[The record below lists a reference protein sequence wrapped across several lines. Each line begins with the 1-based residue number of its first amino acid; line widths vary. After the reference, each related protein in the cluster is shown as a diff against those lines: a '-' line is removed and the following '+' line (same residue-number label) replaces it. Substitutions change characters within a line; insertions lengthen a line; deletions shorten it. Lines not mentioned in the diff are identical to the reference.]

1 MASTKVPAKEDFD
14 WLLCQMTGFMRTQIL
29 AVAASLR
36 LAEHLQEGGRAAE
49 DFATVSGIERSMA
62 FRFLRACTKMGLT
75 ACDDGRTFTST
86 SRLQAL
92 HGETPGSMRNKAMVL
107 GTRGQY
113 LIWSEFLTA
122 VRTNKAQAARAL
134 GAPIFDYYAD
144 HPEEAAIFRATMQSV
159 SEGVAS
165 EIAGML
171 DTSGYSVAVDVGGAD
186 GALVHSLMQHN
197 PRLRG
202 IVLDRPEVA
211 VAAAAAAEA
220 RGLAERTEV
229 IGGDF
234 FKSVP
239 EGDLY
244 LLRFILHDWDDAD
257 AIRILESCRRAMKP
271 DARLVVI
278 EAFFAESGEQIPANM
293 IDTQVPLFDLHL
305 MLAVN
310 GKERSVAE
318 YSVLFDK
325 VGLRTIKTTPLDNG
339 YVVIETAAA

>member
-1 MASTKVPAKEDFD
+1 MASTKVPTKEDFD
-14 WLLCQMTGFMRTQIL
+14 WLLCEMTGFMRTQIL

-36 LAEHLQEGGRAAE
+36 LAEHLQEGGRTAE
-49 DFATVSGIERSMA
+49 DFAAASGIEASMA
-62 FRFLRACTKMGLT
+62 FRFLLACTKMGLT
-75 ACDDGRTFTST
+75 ACDDGRTFKST

-92 HGETPGSMRNKAMVL
+92 HAETPGSLRNKAMVL
-107 GTRGQY
+107 GTRAQY
-113 LIWSEFLTA
+113 LIWSEFLAA
-122 VRTNKAQAARAL
+122 VRTNQAQATRAL
-134 GAPIFDYYAD
+134 GAPIFDYYAA
-144 HPEEAAIFRATMQSV
+144 HPDEAAIFRATMQDV
-159 SEGVAS
+159 SEGV
-165 EIAGML
+165 ENELAGIL
-171 DTSGYSVAVDVGGAD
+171 DTSTCSVAVDVGGAD

-197 PRLRG
+197 SHLRG

-211 VAAAAAAEA
+211 AAAAVAAKA

-257 AIRILESCRRAMKP
+257 AMRILQNCRRVMKP
-271 DARLVVI
+271 DARLVVM
-278 EAFFAESGEQIPANM
+278 EAFFPESGEQIPANM

-318 YSVLFDK
+318 YGVLFDK
-325 VGLRTIKTTPLDNG
+325 VGLRPIKTTPLDNG